1 MVTLGERLEAAIEA
15 AGKTQ
20 AEVAKEAGTTPEYIS
35 NLVRGSHTNPTYQLL
50 RRIAAAAK
58 TTVGALNGESIQLSL
73 EDDRELTR
81 FRDWIDSKLA
91 TIDAL
96 TEPNAEILTEH
107 ESVVRERRV
116 ADRKRD
122 HTVPAALPFGAN
134 LALRAIGE
142 SMNGAGILAGDTL
155 YAVRRRNTTT
165 SALDRIVACK
175 IGDHVF
181 VKQLTSRRRRHF
193 LLSANPRYRAI
204 ELDPEDSQFQILG
217 IIVGRSGRIATVV
230 APSE

>member
-1 MVTLGERLEAAIEA
+1 MVTLGERLEAAIKA

-20 AEVAKEAGTTPEYIS
+20 AEVAKEAGTTPATIS
-35 NLVRGSHTNPTYQLL
+35 KIVGGTYSNSTYQLL

-58 TTVGALNGESIQLSL
+58 TTLGALDGESIQLSL
-73 EDDRELTR
+73 EDDQELTR

-96 TEPNAEILTEH
+96 AEPNAEILTDH
-107 ESVVRERRV
+107 EFVVREQRV
-116 ADRKRD
+116 AHRKRD
-122 HTVPAALPFGAN
+122 HAAPAAMPFGAN

-165 SALDRIVACK
+165 SALDRIIACK

-181 VKQLTSRRRRHF
+181 VKQLTSHRRRHF
-193 LLSANPRYRAI
+193 LLNANPRYRAI
-204 ELDPEDSQFQILG
+204 ELDPKDPRFEILG
-217 IIVGRSGRIATVV
+217 IIVGRTGQIATVV